1 METPGSPE
9 LPHVEGSV
17 HALALAIAVGPP
29 ALQRPLVPVTT
40 GEDQLLVHR
49 RPLRGVVCQLSG
61 GRGDVCQL
69 SGGRGVVCQLSGAT
83 VGSAHRRW
91 PGHGGH
97 PQVTALDK
105 TLEALGTESS
115 QHLRVGDAADALVLV
130 AIGAVF
136 PQAVLPVG
144 AATLQ
149 SKRLLIE
156 SRWVSKPLAF
166 AGKLRPRRLNN

>member
-9 LPHVEGSV
+9 LPHIDGSV

-49 RPLRGVVCQLSG
+49 RPLRGVFCQLSG
-61 GRGDVCQL
+61 A
-69 SGGRGVVCQLSGAT
+69 RGVVCQLSGAT

-97 PQVTALDK
+97 PQVTALDE

-136 PQAVLPVG
+136 PQAVLPGG

-166 AGKLRPRRLNN
+166 AGKLRPRRLNK